1 MLPCSRGLVCRD
13 EAFHDDRKVPFWR
26 WSSLINNGLW
36 NLDSAQE
43 ALTTACECGVRLD
56 SRLNY
61 RLSRTLGKH
70 AHTLSKAYIRPVR
83 LHTPVHLGDAF

>member
-1 MLPCSRGLVCRD
+1 MVVL
-13 EAFHDDRKVPFWR
+13 
-26 WSSLINNGLW
+26 NNGLW

-43 ALTTACECGVRLD
+43 TTACECGVRLD

-70 AHTLSKAYIRPVR
+70 AHTLSKAYIRPV
-83 LHTPVHLGDAF
+83 HLTCKSESVGIHPSILVMPFDLELGYHKPHQT